1 MSLARSLC
9 VALLGCAG
17 VPIGAS
23 AQSLSR
29 ADLTLQQS
37 TGAQGAGTW
46 RSLAPSFDYLRPQL
60 GVTTGATLVTG
71 RSGLRM
77 PDGYVALRLV
87 PLRAGWLSAEIGAD
101 LRRESIALLEPSTS
115 GALSANLLFVLRDA
129 GLTVGTARTTHWLG
143 SRSEPGLETSMSA
156 WADVGV
162 VTLLASLRHR
172 GTVTREEGM
181 DTLRL
186 RDSNCHA
193 RTEPTAFGYRT
204 VADCAQPR
212 ASLDVDAGLRVHV
225 RAFEAEGRVGARAS
239 ARGEPISDSRLS
251 GMIRGEY
258 ALNPRVSVVSS
269 LAHIPSDLLRG
280 LPART
285 QTYVGLRL
293 QRATRHDGAAAS
305 GGNTPARDDD
315 PRTSGRDAPS
325 AFEVSEELGGLRTI
339 RVAAPAAHSVELTG
353 DMTRWRVVAMT
364 RESDGRW
371 SVALRLPPGVYNC
384 NVRIDG
390 GRWAPPPGLP
400 TSRDDFR
407 GEVGIVVVE

>member
-1 MSLARSLC
+1 
-9 VALLGCAG
+9 
-17 VPIGAS
+17 
-23 AQSLSR
+23 
-29 ADLTLQQS
+29 
-37 TGAQGAGTW
+37 
-46 RSLAPSFDYLRPQL
+46 
-60 GVTTGATLVTG
+60 
-71 RSGLRM
+71 
-77 PDGYVALRLV
+77 
-87 PLRAGWLSAEIGAD
+87 
-101 LRRESIALLEPSTS
+101 
-115 GALSANLLFVLRDA
+115 
-129 GLTVGTARTTHWLG
+129 
-143 SRSEPGLETSMSA
+143 MSA
-156 WADVGV
+156 WADVGA

-172 GTVTREEGM
+172 GAVAREEGV

-186 RDSNCHA
+186 RDPNCHA
-193 RTEPTAFGYRT
+193 RNEPTGFGYRT
-204 VADCAQPR
+204 VADCARPM
-212 ASLDVDAGLRVHV
+212 ASLDVDAGIRVHV
-225 RAFEAEGRVGARAS
+225 RALDVEGRIGARAS
-239 ARGEPISDSRLS
+239 ARGELVSDSRLS

-258 ALNPRVSVVSS
+258 ALSPSVSVVSS
-269 LAHIPSDLLRG
+269 LARIPSDLLRG

-285 QTYVGLRL
+285 QTFVGLRL
-293 QRATRHDGAAAS
+293 QRATRHEGAPAG
-305 GGNTPARDDD
+305 GGNTPARGDE

-390 GRWAPPPGLP
+390 GRWTPPAGLP